1 MFGPETEPILQI
13 RTLKKYFPV
22 EGGFMRR
29 PKGWI
34 QAVDDVHLQ
43 LPWGRTLGLVGE
55 SGCGKSTLAK
65 LILRL
70 LDPDQGSIFFQGRD
84 IAKLPERRLKPL
96 RKRLQIVFQ
105 DPYGSLNPKLS
116 IGRTLEDG
124 LRVAG
129 MEKRQRPGRIAELLQ
144 LVGLPPGVQKGYA
157 HQFSGGQRQ
166 RINLAR
172 ALSVEPKLIICDEP
186 VSALDV
192 SIQAQIINLLNRLQA
207 ELGLSYLFISHDL
220 NLVGYLSDQVAVM
233 YMGQIVEYAPSRELF
248 ENPGHPYT
256 RTLLDAVPGKDL
268 QLLDQPRPISGE
280 VPTLMDPPPGCRFR
294 DRCPQAGPDCKQAE
308 ISLRSL
314 SREHWVRCVRTGS

>member
-1 MFGPETEPILQI
+1 MNAEHILQV
-13 RTLKKYFPV
+13 TALKKYFPV
-22 EGGFMRR
+22 PGGFMRGT
-29 PKGWI
+29 KGWI
-34 QAVDDVHLQ
+34 KAVDNVDLY
-43 LPWGRTLGLVGE
+43 LPKGQTLGLVGE

-70 LDPDQGSIFFQGRD
+70 LEPDQGSILFQGQE
-84 IAKLPERRLKPL
+84 IAFLPEHKLKPL
-96 RKRLQIVFQ
+96 RKSLQIVFQ

-116 IGRTLEDG
+116 IGRTLLDG

-129 MEKRQRPGRIAELLQ
+129 VERKKRPARIKELLQ
-144 LVGLPPGVQKGYA
+144 LVGLPSGAQKGYA

-172 ALSVEPKLIICDEP
+172 ALSVEPRLIICDEP

-192 SIQAQIINLLNRLQA
+192 SIQAQIINLLSELQG

-248 ENPGHPYT
+248 QNPMHPYT
-256 RTLLDAVPGKDL
+256 QTLLAAVPGREPQETA
-268 QLLDQPRPISGE
+268 QLDSITGE
-280 VPTLMDPPPGCRFR
+280 VSTLMDPPTGCRFQN
-294 DRCPQAGPDCKQAE
+294 RCPQVAQICKNPDLE
-308 ISLRSL
+308 MRSL
-314 SREHWVRCVRTGS
+314 GREHWVRCTRT